1 MKIAIV
7 VGSIREGR
15 QSHKIAL
22 YLKNLLLSREGI
34 HIDYLDLEKH
44 ELPLLADRWQ
54 NQQPINERLQE
65 ASNIFNSADALI
77 FVSPEYHGSYTG
89 VLKNA
94 VDHFWGEFSKKV
106 IGVVVTGSG
115 KFGGINASHQLQH
128 LILSLGAYPMPKKL
142 IIPYIQKA
150 FNEGGSPI
158 DNDLAKDCSAFLD
171 EFIWFAQAVSSAKK
185 ELSLKSQA

>member
-1 MKIAIV
+1 MKVAIV

-22 YLKNLLLSREGI
+22 YLKNLLSTREGI
-34 HIDYLDLEKH
+34 HIDYLDLAHH

-54 NQQPINERLQE
+54 DQEPIDDKLQE
-65 ASNIFNSADALI
+65 ASNIFQAADALI

-128 LILSLGAYPMPKKL
+128 LILSLGAFPMPKKL
-142 IIPYIQKA
+142 IIPFVQKA
-150 FNEGGSPI
+150 FDVHGEPVDSK
-158 DNDLAKDCSAFLD
+158 LAKDCLGFLD
-171 EFIWFAQAVSSAKK
+171 EFIWFAQAVSKAKKALSAKK
-185 ELSLKSQA
+185 QA